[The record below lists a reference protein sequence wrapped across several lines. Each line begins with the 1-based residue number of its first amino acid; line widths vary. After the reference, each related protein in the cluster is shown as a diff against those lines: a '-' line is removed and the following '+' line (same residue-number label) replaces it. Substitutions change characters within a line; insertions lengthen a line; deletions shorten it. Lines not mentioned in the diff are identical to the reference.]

1 MNLQQVAPEVVGNYL
16 TQAGDV
22 KATERIYIS
31 KPTLLAPNA
40 DPSDWIEITP
50 EQKEAYEAEARAIEE
65 AEQTEYEATR
75 DYPSYLDHGNN
86 MSNE

>member
-1 MNLQQVAPEVVGNYL
+1 MQVKTMNLQQIAPEVAGNYL
-16 TQAGDV
+16 TQAGDI

-40 DPSDWIEITP
+40 DPNDWVEITP
-50 EQKEAYEAEARAIEE
+50 EQKEMYEAEAQAIME
-65 AEQTEYEATR
+65 AEHEAQ
-75 DYPSYLDHGNN
+75 

>member
-1 MNLQQVAPEVVGNYL
+1 MNLPQIAPEVVGNYL

-40 DPSDWIEITP
+40 DPNDWVEITP
-50 EQKEAYEAEARAIEE
+50 EQKEAYEAEAQAIME
-65 AEQTEYEATR
+65 AEQAEYER
-75 DYPSYLDHGNN
+75 E
-86 MSNE
+86 MSNN

>member
-1 MNLQQVAPEVVGNYL
+1 MQVKTMNLQQIAPEVVGNYL
-16 TQAGDV
+16 TQVGDV

-40 DPSDWIEITP
+40 DPTDWVEITP
-50 EQKEAYEAEARAIEE
+50 ELKEAYEAEARAIEE
-65 AEQTEYEATR
+65 AEQAEYEAQ
-75 DYPSYLDHGNN
+75 

>member
-1 MNLQQVAPEVVGNYL
+1 MNLQQVAPEVAGNYL

-40 DPSDWIEITP
+40 DPNDWVEITP
-50 EQKEAYEAEARAIEE
+50 EQKEAYEAEAQAIME
-65 AEQTEYEATR
+65 AEQEEYAAQQN
-75 DYPSYLDHGNN
+75 LNN
-86 MSNE
+86 EN

>member
-1 MNLQQVAPEVVGNYL
+1 MKVHAINLQQIAPEVAGNYL

-50 EQKEAYEAEARAIEE
+50 EQKEAYEAEAQAIME
-65 AEQTEYEATR
+65 AEQAEHEAQQNQ
-75 DYPSYLDHGNN
+75 P
-86 MSNE
+86 